1 MLKKQYRGLSRKV
14 IDTAIKKGRTAGN
27 RFFKAWILSKKQD
40 LSAPEV
46 LSLSKDSA
54 RPAPEPRS
62 RFALIISKKVSKRA
76 VIRNKLRR
84 RIYETIRTH
93 YTDWENSQ
101 IIVIS
106 VKQICVDSSFDE
118 LQKNLLHLLSQ
129 ISNS

>member
-40 LSAPEV
+40 LSAP
-46 LSLSKDSA
+46 SA